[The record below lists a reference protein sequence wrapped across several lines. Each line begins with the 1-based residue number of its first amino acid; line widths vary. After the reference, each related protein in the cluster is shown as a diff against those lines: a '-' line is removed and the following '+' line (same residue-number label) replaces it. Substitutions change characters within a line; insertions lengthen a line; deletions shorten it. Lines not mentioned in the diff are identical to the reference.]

1 LNRLILARD
10 RDYLCFLQSPS
21 FQDLKQH
28 SSNYK
33 KVTKLAFVAAELF
46 RLLGGAEASDSDTE
60 YDSEDEDGDDSG
72 FDSDCNSD
80 DEAQVSP
87 TPQPP
92 KRVRMEPPKIPAT
105 RPLSIRVSHALDS
118 AFKFNTAMTLSQ
130 DSPCLVTHGNCC
142 LDCSLKCVLGLRALK
157 VRQSDVSG
165 FYYIIDSVKILA
177 KTTPFALPIR
187 RAIQA
192 GK

>member
-60 YDSEDEDGDDSG
+60 YDSEDEDGDDSEDEDGDDSG

-105 RPLSIRVSHALDS
+105 RRLVSACPTPWIPLSSS
-118 AFKFNTAMTLSQ
+118 
-130 DSPCLVTHGNCC
+130 
-142 LDCSLKCVLGLRALK
+142 
-157 VRQSDVSG
+157 
-165 FYYIIDSVKILA
+165 
-177 KTTPFALPIR
+177 
-187 RAIQA
+187 IQP
-192 GK
+192 